1 MSNNALWNSLQNS
14 LGGDFP
20 ALLGALG
27 ILVIG
32 WIIAVVVRAGV
43 RKGLGAISLNE
54 QFEKITGTK
63 INISGAVALAAFW
76 AILLF
81 TLMAVFNQLN
91 LTVVSGPFSAM
102 MTEIMEYAP
111 KLGAGLILAVV
122 AWVVASIVRS
132 VSKKALDST
141 SLDEKLAKEADM
153 KPVGQ
158 GLSNA
163 LFWLVILLFLPIILG
178 ALGMH
183 GLLTPLTS
191 MLDKVL
197 SFLPNILT
205 AVVIGGVG
213 WIVATVLRNVVTNL
227 SATAGIDKLGATA
240 GADPKVKFSNIA
252 GLLAFIVVF
261 VPSLISALDALQ
273 IEAIS
278 GPATNMLDEFMS
290 AIPDIFGATA
300 IVVVTWFVASFVSKL
315 LATLLASIGF
325 DTFPERIGMAKP
337 FEKTPASTVVGR
349 VVFFFAMLF
358 AAVSAANVLG
368 FVQVSAIVSTF
379 ILFGGDILL
388 GSAILIIGFWLSNV
402 AYNAIKSAGSEG
414 SSTAANIARYAILAL
429 VLAMGLRAMGIAD
442 DIVNLAFGLTLGAI
456 AVAVALSFGLG
467 GREAAG
473 KLMDHWLSK
482 FIKK

>member
-1 MSNNALWNSLQNS
+1 MNDNALWSSLQNS

-27 ILVIG
+27 ILIVG
-32 WIIAVVVRAGV
+32 WIVAVIVRAGV
-43 RKGLGAISLNE
+43 RRGLGALSLN
-54 QFEKITGTK
+54 QHFEKVTGSK
-63 INISGAVALAAFW
+63 IDIAGATAIAAFW

-91 LTVVSGPFSAM
+91 LTIVSGPFSAM
-102 MTEIMEYAP
+102 MTEIFEYAP
-111 KLGAGLILAVV
+111 KLGAGLILSLV
-122 AWVVASIVRS
+122 AWVAASIVRS

-141 SLDEKLAKEADM
+141 SLDERLAKEADM
-153 KPVGQ
+153 KPLGQ

-163 LFWLVILLFLPIILG
+163 LFWLVILMFLPIILG

-183 GLLTPLTS
+183 GLLTPLTT
-191 MLDKVL
+191 MLDKML
-197 SFLPNILT
+197 GALPDIFK

-213 WIVATVLRNVVTNL
+213 WILATVLRNVVTNL

-240 GADPKVKFSNIA
+240 GAAPSVKLSKVA
-252 GLLAFIVVF
+252 GLLVFVLVF
-261 VPSLISALDALQ
+261 VPSLIAALDALKVD
-273 IEAIS
+273 AIS
-278 GPATNMLDEFMS
+278 RPATNMLDQFLS
-290 AIPDIFGATA
+290 AVPNILAAVA
-300 IVVVTWFVASFVSKL
+300 ILVITWFVASFVSKL
-315 LATLLASIGF
+315 LASLLASLGF
-325 DTFPERIGMAKP
+325 DTFPSRIGMAKP
-337 FEKTPASTVVGR
+337 FETTPASTVVGR
-349 VVFFFAMLF
+349 LVFFFAMLF
-358 AAVSAANVLG
+358 ATVSASDVLG
-368 FVQVSAIVSTF
+368 FQQVSGIVSTF

-402 AYNAIKSAGSEG
+402 ACSAIKSASSEG
-414 SSTAANIARYAILAL
+414 SATAANIARFAILAL

-473 KLMDHWLSK
+473 KLMEHWLSK
-482 FIKK
+482 FRQ